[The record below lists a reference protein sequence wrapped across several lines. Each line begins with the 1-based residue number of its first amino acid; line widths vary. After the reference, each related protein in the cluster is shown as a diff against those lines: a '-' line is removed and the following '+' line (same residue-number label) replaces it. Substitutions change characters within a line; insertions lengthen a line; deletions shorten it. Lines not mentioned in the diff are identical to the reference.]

1 MLFLYLDFGL
11 SCGSLFSCL
20 LHYITNLSFSRGL
33 LYDRPSNILQMEQNV
48 KILIQNFHH
57 LVCSSSQDKDCNR
70 PVRKTVV
77 YKHLSPCCTHYLY
90 LHSQQS
96 NQFDVI
102 VRRVEGFANRFP
114 LRDSFL
120 YVDQCLPS
128 FCSSSHPELPLGPPR
143 NSMLAILFLSAI
155 SQSV

>member
-1 MLFLYLDFGL
+1 MNKSHPNTYQSRIDAISVTYSLMLFLHLDFGL

-20 LHYITNLSFSRGL
+20 VHYFTNLSFSRGL
-33 LYDRPSNILQMEQNV
+33 LYDRPANIFQMVHNV

-57 LVCSSSQDKDCNR
+57 LVCRSSQDKDCNR

-102 VRRVEGFANRFP
+102 VRRVGRFCQQISPAGLISLCRPMFAF
-114 LRDSFL
+114 FL
-120 YVDQCLPS
+120 
-128 FCSSSHPELPLGPPR
+128 
-143 NSMLAILFLSAI
+143 
-155 SQSV
+155 